1 MPALIQG
8 GLGEVWRLAPQSSLL
23 IKELLQRLGVTA
35 IDWYYY
41 DDGGGGGDDGG
52 GGGDGGDANDNV
64 AQGPGRRWQSW
75 MDQPGNTC

>member
-1 MPALIQG
+1 MHNMPALIQG

-41 DDGGGGGDDGG
+41 DDGGGGG
-52 GGGDGGDANDNV
+52 GGDGVCVCVDTRQDGILSRA
-64 AQGPGRRWQSW
+64 GLWGRSSVW
-75 MDQPGNTC
+75 P